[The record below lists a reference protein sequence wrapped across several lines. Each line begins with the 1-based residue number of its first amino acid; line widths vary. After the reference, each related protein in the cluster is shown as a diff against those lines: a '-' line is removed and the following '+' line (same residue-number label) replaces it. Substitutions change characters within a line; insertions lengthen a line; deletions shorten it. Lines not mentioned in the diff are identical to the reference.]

1 MKVYAV
7 ISKLYNQD
15 PNHLI
20 FFDSLDKAK
29 NFLQEMASTYKQD
42 CVHWHKTK
50 ELFKV
55 SSFSHGH
62 ITDKFYIEKY
72 EVH

>member
-7 ISKLYNQD
+7 TSELYNQE
-15 PNHLI
+15 PNLI
-20 FFDSLDKAK
+20 VLFDSLDKAK
-29 NFLQEMASTYKQD
+29 KYLDELSKTFKED